1 MRHHHHHHHHGAPRP
16 PACDPGCSRVPPA
29 VLLVALLWAGGAQA
43 DIAVIVHADN
53 PVQSL
58 SARQTAEL
66 YLGRVRTFDTGQYA
80 VVVDQGRDDPLRGR
94 FFKDVSGMSIG
105 QVTAYWSRLQFT
117 GQVQPPRSLDGDA
130 AVLDFVRRH
139 PAAIGYVSSTA
150 LADPKGK
157 TVLVLRE

>member
-1 MRHHHHHHHHGAPRP
+1 MCHMPSPPSALYAGRRLGAL
-16 PACDPGCSRVPPA
+16 G
-29 VLLVALLWAGGAQA
+29 LLVALQLAGGAYA
-43 DIAVIVHADN
+43 DIAVIVNTDN

-58 SARQTAEL
+58 TMRQTAEL

-80 VVVDQGRDDPLRGR
+80 LVIDQGRDDPLRGR

-117 GQVQPPRSLDGDA
+117 GQVQPPRSMDGDA
-130 AVLDFVRRH
+130 AVLDFVRRN
-139 PAAIGYVSSTA
+139 PAAIGYVSSMPG
-150 LADPKGK
+150 ADAKVK

>member
-1 MRHHHHHHHHGAPRP
+1 MRRAPRP
-16 PACDPGCSRVPPA
+16 PVFDPPQRLGPRVA
-29 VLLVALLWAGGAQA
+29 LAMLLWAGGAQA

-58 SARQTAEL
+58 TVRQTAEL

-117 GQVQPPRSLDGDA
+117 GQVQPPRSIDGDA
-130 AVLDFVRRH
+130 AVLDFVRRN
-139 PAAIGYVSSTA
+139 PAAIGYVNSTA
-150 LADPKGK
+150 MVDPRVK

>member
-1 MRHHHHHHHHGAPRP
+1 M
-16 PACDPGCSRVPPA
+16 PPA
-29 VLLVALLWAGGAQA
+29 VLAALLWGGVGAQA

-58 SARQTAEL
+58 TVRQTAEL

-117 GQVQPPRSLDGDA
+117 GQVQPPRSVDGDA
-130 AVLDFVRRH
+130 AVLDFVRRN

-150 LADPKGK
+150 LVDPKVK
-157 TVLVLRE
+157 TVLVLHE

>member
-1 MRHHHHHHHHGAPRP
+1 MRRT
-16 PACDPGCSRVPPA
+16 
-29 VLLVALLWAGGAQA
+29 ALLLALLAASGARA
-43 DIAVIVHADN
+43 EIAVIVHTDN

-58 SARQTAEL
+58 TVRQTAEL

-80 VVVDQGRDDPLRGR
+80 LVIDQGRDDPLRGR
-94 FFKDVSGMSIG
+94 FFKDVSGMSVG

-130 AVLDFVRRH
+130 AVLDFVRRN
-139 PAAIGYVSSTA
+139 PTAIGYVSSVPPQDA
-150 LADPKGK
+150 KVK

>member
-1 MRHHHHHHHHGAPRP
+1 MTARSDTRPFTRKPAPRLGV
-16 PACDPGCSRVPPA
+16 C
-29 VLLVALLWAGGAQA
+29 VLLVALLLLAGSAYA

-58 SARQTAEL
+58 TTRQTAEL

-80 VVVDQGRDDPLRGR
+80 LVIDQGRDDPLRGR

-117 GQVQPPRSLDGDA
+117 GQVQPPRNLEGDA
-130 AVLDFVRRH
+130 AVLDFVRRN
-139 PAAIGYVSSTA
+139 PAAIGYISTVPA
-150 LADPKGK
+150 LDAKVK
-157 TVLVLRE
+157 TVLVLREQ

>member
-1 MRHHHHHHHHGAPRP
+1 MTRSTRP
-16 PACDPGCSRVPPA
+16 FVCSPGRRLGLCA
-29 VLLVALLWAGGAQA
+29 ALLVALLGDSTAQA

-53 PVQSL
+53 PVTSL
-58 SARQTAEL
+58 TARQTAEL

-117 GQVQPPRSLDGDA
+117 GQVQPPRNVEGDA
-130 AVLDFVRRH
+130 AVLDFVRRN
-139 PAAIGYVSSTA
+139 PAAIGYVSSTTT
-150 LADPKGK
+150 LTDPKVK